1 MAKNQQNGLTQPLDS
16 EATKNSQPTKLFIP
30 GAEDITWANPESP
43 STNNATRREKYSIDQ
58 GNTVPDSTKIWDY
71 STTLGW
77 GFYVPKSP
85 TAQPE
90 QTSGKR
96 ELKSYY
102 SDLWWKEAM
111 DEINAIFN
119 QKWVNTASK
128 YFQETYWEAQAT
140 ALNNAMQAQINLWK
154 AITEKRWFMWHTSMN
169 ADWVSKFAEEVYK
182 AVAYNATHWIPND
195 INEIA
200 NNTWGTPEEVQ
211 AVLTNDAYRLIE
223 LTDEYKDREF
233 RQYYRQGE
241 DASLQMEYNRQQY
254 QNNKKYSD
262 YQFESTMNKLER
274 SLFDSERSART
285 TSAIYGMTWTRYIL
299 DRIKKQYEEQIN
311 DVTQSYQYQSAQA
324 QLNIN
329 YALENYWNTMARLSE
344 EIDYATQDAQ
354 KLALQEMTNLNN
366 AVWLSYTQQKQ
377 ILLQLQADI
386 DKIKATWLENVLAQR
401 EAWNTELWNQLAQ
414 AYGISVP
421 WVWTKRT
428 ERNNNP
434 TAMITA
440 KAKQLGWILWEDY
453 EIWDSFVW
461 SDGRTYYTA
470 RLIGDPIETTIRLL
484 DRWLEKWLANIFS
497 GWTYASKLWL
507 NNEVRRNA
515 TPEEKREIIYNMLAQ
530 EWWDMSLM
538 SYYASNGRS
547 TWWVSTEN
555 GDYYESDTSE
565 YEYYLTK
572 MKVPESVQYNASYG
586 SNKQERIT
594 NFVSAAHAYQRVKT
608 KDDASNML
616 TSLKNLKEL
625 QDSWDNL
632 TDAQKKAIWTMWLS
646 ERGENQLIWWSNLWW
661 WAISNVFSRYKTV
674 AAQWFIDSL
683 IKSKKEWAT
692 YGQLSDREWTLLSAA
707 WSSLSLKDPNN
718 FWDKLADMIWNIYS
732 NLKELWYSD
741 EEITSALWWNV
752 LMNTNAGFQ
761 TSWSRRWWNNVQINN
776 FQTGGT
782 FSWMQTP
789 TVNFI
794 K

>member
-1 MAKNQQNGLTQPLDS
+1 MAKNQQNGLAQNLDS
-16 EATKNSQPTKLFIP
+16 EATKNSQPNKLFIP
-30 GAEDITWANPESP
+30 GARDIPGADPEQP
-43 STNNATRREKYSIDQ
+43 SINNATRREQYAIENQ
-58 GNTVPDSTKIWDY
+58 GSTVPESTKIGDY

-77 GFYVPKSP
+77 DFYVPKTT
-85 TAQPE
+85 TAYPE
-90 QTSGKR
+90 QTSEKR

-119 QKWVNTASK
+119 QKWVNTAAK

-154 AITEKRWFMWHTSMN
+154 AIVEKRWFMWHTSMN
-169 ADWVSKFAEEVYK
+169 ADWVKNFAEEVYK

-200 NNTWGTPEEVQ
+200 KNTWGTPEEVQ

-223 LTDEYKDREF
+223 LTDEYKNREF
-233 RQYYRQGE
+233 RQYYRSAE
-241 DASLQMEYNRQQY
+241 DTSLQMEYNWQQY

-274 SLFDSERSART
+274 SLFDSERAAKT
-285 TSAIYGMTWTRYIL
+285 QWAIYGMTWTRYTL
-299 DRIKKQYEEQIN
+299 DRIKKQYEEQMN

-329 YALENYWNTMARLSE
+329 YALETYWNTMARLSE

-366 AVWLSYTQQKQ
+366 AVWLSFTQQKQ
-377 ILLQLQADI
+377 ILLQLQSDI
-386 DKIKATWLENVLAQR
+386 DKIKATWLQNVLTQR

-414 AYGISVP
+414 AYGINVP
-421 WVWTKRT
+421 WVGTKRT

-440 KAKQLGWILWEDY
+440 KAKQLGWVLWVDY

-515 TPEEKREIIYNMLAQ
+515 TPDEKREIIYNMLAQ
-530 EWWDMSLM
+530 EWWNMDLM
-538 SYYASNGRS
+538 SYYTQKWTTTEWWTEWE
-547 TWWVSTEN
+547 TWLSSYNKDYEQDYITFLKSGTSWFSKAAQDKLTEKF
-555 GDYYESDTSE
+555 G
-565 YEYYLTK
+565 
-572 MKVPESVQYNASYG
+572 
-586 SNKQERIT
+586 
-594 NFVSAAHAYQRVKT
+594 
-608 KDDASNML
+608 
-616 TSLKNLKEL
+616 
-625 QDSWDNL
+625 SWDTFVAN
-632 TDAQKKAIWTMWLS
+632 ANA
-646 ERGENQLIWWSNLWW
+646 
-661 WAISNVFSRYKTV
+661 YKTV
-674 AAQWFIDSL
+674 IDKQVTEVADTMLRNMIEIRDWLSDSDWDDHWMMALRIWMPWTDAHKYKRMYKQIIASDALQNLINLKSKGATFGALSNQELWFITDAANWFSL
-683 IKSKKEWAT
+683 WDNETNFTEELDNKINKILNK
-692 YGQLSDREWTLLSAA
+692 YGMTESDFLSSGRWTEMPNA
-707 WSSLSLKDPNN
+707 W
-718 FWDKLADMIWNIYS
+718 IYS
-732 NLKELWYSD
+732 PVPASSKSTFNTPGS
-741 EEITSALWWNV
+741 
-752 LMNTNAGFQ
+752 MNNQWAYQSG
-761 TSWSRRWWNNVQINN
+761 
-776 FQTGGT
+776 
-782 FSWMQTP
+782 
-789 TVNFI
+789 TVNTWAAPVRQQ
-794 K
+794 